1 VEDEVKTQ
9 RGFTIIE
16 LAIALA
22 IVGLLIGVSIPVMD
36 NITRADLRAAASK
49 TSGMIKATYDLAAL
63 SGKPCR
69 LVFDFQANTVT
80 AEIAD
85 SRVLLAD
92 PKSNRRDDDDDEEED
107 DDKRRVSDAEK
118 LVAIAR
124 REVGQTVS
132 VKKTAR
138 WSKAPGTVPWE
149 LPGSV
154 RIKELMAEHLR
165 DPATEGKASLHFFPM
180 GYCEHAVITFE
191 DESERIFAVEVEPLT
206 GRTRIDDKR
215 IEYKE
220 PK

>member
-1 VEDEVKTQ
+1 MRQ

-22 IVGLLIGVSIPVMD
+22 IVAMLVGVSVPVLD
-36 NITRADLRAAASK
+36 NVTRADLRAAASK

-69 LVFDFQANTVT
+69 LVFDFKANTIT
-80 AEIAD
+80 AEEAD

-92 PKSNRRDDDDDEEED
+92 PSSGKKDDEED
-107 DDKRRVSDAEK
+107 DDDKDKKHRITDAEK

-124 REVGQTVS
+124 REVGQTTS

-138 WSKAPGTVPWE
+138 WSRAAGTVPFE
-149 LPGSV
+149 LPSSV
-154 RIKELMAEHLR
+154 HIQELMAEHLR
-165 DPATEGKASLHFFPM
+165 DPATEGKAMLHFFPM
-180 GYCEHAVITFE
+180 GYCEHGVITFQ
-191 DESERIFAVEVEPLT
+191 DESERIYAVEVEPLT
-206 GRTRIDDKR
+206 GRTRIEDKR